1 MFKKTLLLLGVM
13 SFASSAMAMELTNPF
28 YVPAKGQVASTTSY
42 NYGKES
48 LNIRDT
54 GIAKGYF
61 QTLKEDLSFGL
72 TDNWSLDG
80 SISNTWTKETFRS
93 QTDRDDMNVDWKIG
107 TTYNVLSDSKAKLQ
121 VSAAYGQ
128 SDLSSFG
135 PDRSYKANGAGTPFG
150 NDGTYKYVQGQ
161 VKGGYDLGMLMPYA
175 AANIEAPVFQSSD
188 GNNQLKYG
196 AEAGAYKLICNKLS
210 LDGNLRYDYDK
221 EYKVN
226 LYTVNAEVG
235 YYFTPKWVGSVYG
248 SYVLDGNAKERTDIH
263 GNIIGLRLRTAF

>member
-28 YVPAKGQVASTTSY
+28 YVPAKGQIASTTSY
-42 NYGKES
+42 NYG
-48 LNIRDT
+48 RDSMNARDD
-54 GIAKGYF
+54 GIAKGYHH
-61 QTLKEDLSFGL
+61 TLKEDLRFGL

-80 SISNTWTKETFRS
+80 SISNTWAKETYDS
-93 QTDRDDMNVDWKIG
+93 QTDKEDLNIDWEIG

-128 SDLSSFG
+128 SELDSLG
-135 PDRSYKANGAGTPFG
+135 HDRSYKIGADSA
-150 NDGTYKYVQGQ
+150 NDGAYKYVRGQ
-161 VKGGYDLGMLMPYA
+161 VKGGYDLGIFMPYA
-175 AANIEAPVFQSSD
+175 AASIEAPVFQSSD

-248 SYVLDGNAKERTDIH
+248 SYVLDGNTKERTDIH